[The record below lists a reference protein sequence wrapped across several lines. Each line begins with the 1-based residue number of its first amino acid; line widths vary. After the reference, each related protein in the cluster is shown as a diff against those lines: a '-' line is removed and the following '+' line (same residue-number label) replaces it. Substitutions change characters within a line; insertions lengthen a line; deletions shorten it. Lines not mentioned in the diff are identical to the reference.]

1 MKKITLLIFTILG
14 LSLSYIN
21 PVISNAN
28 PPVFTTLQMGE
39 SLQNLIVQATGKLN
53 DTPVEN
59 QRLNTPNS
67 QSPPTT
73 APRRAEFL
81 SQASS
86 QVIGKGT
93 KLSLNG
99 RTLTVPWQQLQVGK
113 SVHILISDIG
123 LQQSLGVNLLS
134 TANLNR
140 QPIEWFSDSGKT
152 PIILASQL
160 SGAYRY
166 LDITDLAKVAG
177 WQLKVEGDTLGLSSI
192 STQVTNVTTNPDQ
205 LGFQIVVDLDRPTPW
220 QVSDERTSGV
230 ITLDAL
236 ANPSLIEKFQEP
248 PPKQI
253 EQGEED
259 AAPVSV
265 VEPKNQ
271 PTVRVESSQ
280 NQTTIK
286 VDIPEGLRL
295 QVFSLPNPYRLVID
309 LRPDN
314 MVQKDIL
321 WASGIH
327 WHQRYINIGKDRF
340 PVVWL
345 EVNPQAPGVILRP
358 MWSNPTTQVGTAPL
372 IQTAQ
377 LWQASGAINAGFFN
391 RNTQMPLGAIRRDG
405 KWFSGPILNRG
416 AIAWTDRGRFKIGHL
431 SLSETLITSNRESL
445 PIVLLNSG
453 YVQAGIS
460 RYTPEWG
467 ASYTTLTDNEV
478 IIAIA
483 NNQVITQ
490 QSAGMVGKDSFPI
503 PTNGYLL
510 TLRGNDTTTPANSL
524 TIGTRVQIESN
535 TVPADFNNYP
545 HILGAG
551 PLLLQNRQIVLDA
564 KAEKFS
570 DAFAQQLA
578 IRSTI
583 GTTESGTLII
593 AAIHNRAGGKGPS
606 LTETAQLMQ
615 AMGAIDALNFDGGSS
630 TGLYLGDSLLNRS
643 PATAARVHNGLGIF
657 RPIL

>member
-1 MKKITLLIFTILG
+1 MRKITILIFTIIG
-14 LSLSYIN
+14 LSLSYLN
-21 PVISNAN
+21 PLISHAKS
-28 PPVFTTLQMGE
+28 PLLPTLRMGE
-39 SLQNLIVQATGKLN
+39 SLQTLIVQATAKLN
-53 DTPVEN
+53 NTLTED
-59 QRLNTPNS
+59 QRLNPPNS
-67 QSPPTT
+67 QSPITT
-73 APRRAEFL
+73 PRRAEFL
-81 SQASS
+81 SQVSS
-86 QVIGKGT
+86 QVIGKGS
-93 KLSLNG
+93 KLSVNG
-99 RTLTVPWQQLQVGK
+99 RTFTVPWQQLQMGN
-113 SVHILISDIG
+113 SVRTLIGDGGI
-123 LQQSLGVNLLS
+123 QQGLGVNLLS
-134 TANLNR
+134 TDSLNR

-177 WQLKVEGDTLGLSSI
+177 WQVQLEGDTLGLSSI
-192 STQVTNVTTNPDQ
+192 STEVTNISTNPDQ
-205 LGFQIVVDLDRPTPW
+205 SGFQIVVDLNRPTPW

-230 ITLDAL
+230 ITLDGL
-236 ANPSLIEKFQEP
+236 ANPSLIEKFKEKP
-248 PPKQI
+248 PEQI

-259 AAPVSV
+259 AAPVVV

-271 PTVRVESSQ
+271 PTVRVEGSE
-280 NQTTIK
+280 NQTKIQ

-309 LRPDN
+309 LHPDN
-314 MVQKDIL
+314 MVERDIL

-327 WHQRYINIGKDRF
+327 WHQHYVNLEKERF

-345 EVNPQAPGVILRP
+345 EVNPRAAGVILRP

-377 LWQASGAINAGFFN
+377 LWQASAAINAGFFN

-416 AIAWTDRGRFKIGHL
+416 AIAWTDSGKFKIGHL
-431 SLSETLITSNRESL
+431 SLSETLITSNNERL
-445 PIVLLNSG
+445 PIILLNSG

-460 RYTPEWG
+460 RYTSEWG

-478 IIAIA
+478 IIAVE

-490 QSAGMVGKDSFPI
+490 ESAGIAGKDSFAI

-510 TLRGNDTTTPANSL
+510 TLRGNDITTLANSL
-524 TIGTRVQIESN
+524 GIGTRVQIESN
-535 TVPADFNNYP
+535 TVPAEFNNYP

-578 IRSTI
+578 IRSAI
-583 GTTESGTLII
+583 GTTPSGTLII

-606 LTETAQLMQ
+606 LTETAQLMEQ
-615 AMGAIDALNFDGGSS
+615 MGAIDALNFDGGSS
-630 TGLYLGDSLLNRS
+630 TGLYLGGSLLNRS
-643 PATAARVHNGLGIF
+643 PATAAKVHNSLGIF
-657 RPIL
+657 RPILP